1 MRRLLEGALDELP
14 VGADR
19 DHLCAAI
26 RAESD
31 SLDEWGSPFGTPG
44 TCDGSWVG
52 KELGRAGGNLNE
64 LCGCSCPHV
73 LNICE
78 EGVRRTSSLPGLV
91 GAQLTEMLASRSS
104 CELWLG
110 RLGHVSAERG
120 RRWVQSGCRAGAER
134 VQSGCR
140 AGARVGMR

>member
-31 SLDEWGSPFGTPG
+31 SSSGTPG
-44 TCDGSWVG
+44 TCDGSS
-52 KELGRAGGNLNE
+52 LGVLLGQQEGANLNE

-73 LNICE
+73 LDICE
-78 EGVRRTSSLPGLV
+78 EGVRRTSSLCTILTVVKRISRKTRMLV
-91 GAQLTEMLASRSS
+91 T
-104 CELWLG
+104 
-110 RLGHVSAERG
+110 
-120 RRWVQSGCRAGAER
+120 
-134 VQSGCR
+134 
-140 AGARVGMR
+140 